1 MKRLRSFYSKLVA
14 DRDAGFTLIELAVS
28 LGILLIVSSMAVTIL
43 ISTRNLSSVVSW
55 QSSSNAELRQLI
67 DSVFSDIETA
77 RPAFGCDTNS
87 DGRPDTTFLRTGV
100 VGGCDISKMIERND
114 PVLLVA
120 APNRICYYTNRL
132 RSRQVVSPNPAYVP
146 VCLAAVNETLRLET
160 FAPPTEGEDWN
171 KSITTGARAP
181 EKVQVL
187 AAVDPA
193 SSPDGYFDYYSASGK
208 NQDGNAGKPLNFT
221 GTVTVATFDQTAAL
235 VDADRATVNGVV
247 MKARL
252 RFGSTALQKNRTR
265 DIAYRIALRATRY
278 SAERCGFGNVTAGDS
293 C

>member
-1 MKRLRSFYSKLVA
+1 MKIRSSFRSKVVA
-14 DRDAGFTLIELAVS
+14 APDGGFTLIELAVS

-43 ISTRNLSSVVSW
+43 ISTRNISSVVTW
-55 QSSSNAELRQLI
+55 QSSSNTELRQLI

-77 RPAFGCDTNS
+77 RPAFGCDTNN

-100 VGGCDISKMIERND
+100 VGGCDISKMMERND

-132 RSRQVVSPNPAYVP
+132 RSRQALTSNPSYVP
-146 VCLAAVNETLRLET
+146 VCLAVVDQALRLET
-160 FAPPTEGEDWN
+160 FAPPLDGDDWN
-171 KSITTGARAP
+171 ATITANTRVP
-181 EKVQVL
+181 EKVQIL

-193 SSPDGYFDYYSASGK
+193 SSPDGYFEYYSASGTD
-208 NQDGNAGKPLNFT
+208 QDGNAGKPLNFT
-221 GTVTVATFDQTAAL
+221 GTVSVANFDQTAAL
-235 VDADRATVNGVV
+235 ADVDRAKVNSLV

-252 RFGSTALQKNRTR
+252 RFGSTAIQKNRTR
-265 DIAYRIALRATRY
+265 DIAYRIALRSTRY
-278 SAERCGFGNVTAGDS
+278 SAERCGFGNVAAGDS